1 MTPSTIAGRLFNQLE
16 PCRPKGRDQT
26 NDSQLQEEKTSMI
39 KICVESGAIGLKA
52 EQLVVGKGLYLTRKP
67 LIHRVFHLPLP
78 RSLVETWVGV
88 VTE

>member
-1 MTPSTIAGRLFNQLE
+1 
-16 PCRPKGRDQT
+16 
-26 NDSQLQEEKTSMI
+26 MI